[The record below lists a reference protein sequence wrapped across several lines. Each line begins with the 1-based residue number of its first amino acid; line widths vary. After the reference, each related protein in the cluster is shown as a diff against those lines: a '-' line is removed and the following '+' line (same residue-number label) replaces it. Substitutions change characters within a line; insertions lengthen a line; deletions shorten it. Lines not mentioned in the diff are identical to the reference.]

1 MKPHRKDKG
10 RLAGRPLCPTCGIKL
25 DGFTGVGNE
34 APVPQDGDVSFC
46 VYCGQPLVVSGE
58 QWAKLY
64 GKELVEA
71 LQDPRVKL
79 AYDMVKAFRKE
90 RQS

>member
-1 MKPHRKDKG
+1 MKPHRKEKG
-10 RLAGRPLCPTCGIKL
+10 RLAGRPTCPSCGTVL
-25 DGFTGVGNE
+25 DGFTGIGNE
-34 APVPQDGDVSFC
+34 HVPQDGDVSFC

-71 LQDPRVKL
+71 LRDPRVKL
-79 AYDMVKAFRKE
+79 AHDMVKAYRKE